1 MKAALSEIK
10 KTPQGTN
17 SAGDEAKIQI
27 NNLERKDEIR
37 TQPKQQK
44 EKRILKKR
52 GYYKEA
58 LGHLEMYQHPN
69 HRDARR
75 RRGRARS

>member
-44 EKRILKKR
+44 EKRIF
-52 GYYKEA
+52 
-58 LGHLEMYQHPN
+58 
-69 HRDARR
+69 
-75 RRGRARS
+75 